1 MKPSNAT
8 AAVYVV
14 LIFLSGVLVGGFGYR
29 LYSASSVNAA
39 RARSS
44 EDYRVRYVTEMRNR
58 LKLSERQVEE
68 LNAILD
74 ATRERWR
81 EVRERYK
88 PEMKSIQDEQVER
101 IRAILDPAQRTEYE
115 KMRAEREE
123 RSKGKP
129 PGC

>member
-8 AAVYVV
+8 AALYVV

-115 KMRAEREE
+115 KMRAEREQQ
-123 RSKGKP
+123 SKGKP

>member
-8 AAVYVV
+8 AALYVV

>member
-1 MKPSNAT
+1 MRPSKAT
-8 AAVYVV
+8 AAVYVALV
-14 LIFLSGVLVGGFGYR
+14 FLSGVLVGGFGYR

-58 LKLSERQVEE
+58 LKLNEQQVEE

-123 RSKGKP
+123 RSKSKP